1 MSSNGEGKDDKTNYV
16 LETRTRV
23 GIDGARGQCT
33 RVVILCCDWQV
44 HVGRVHVCVWA
55 RRMQECCA

>member
-44 HVGRVHVCVWA
+44 HVGRVHVCV
-55 RRMQECCA
+55 